1 MNKSGMLAI
10 ITTLSIAMLGA
21 TIMVSYGAL
30 QAEAKSGTSVDWCYS
45 QLLRGN
51 PCLSNHGECNKA
63 QASNAL
69 ATSGCIKQKHES

>member
-1 MNKSGMLAI
+1 MNKTGKSGMI
-10 ITTLSIAMLGA
+10 IALSIAMLGA

-51 PCLSNHGECNKA
+51 PCFSNHGECNKA